1 VKTTILMTLSA
12 ALMFALG
19 VVLTFLPQET
29 LTYLGGEPLEP
40 LVLLLQVTGALYLG
54 FAMLNWMARATI
66 LGGIYNRPIVLGNF
80 LHFAAV
86 AAALLKAVAGGQ
98 RNEVVLAAALG
109 YTVFAAW
116 FGFILFSHPR
126 QQPRPVSSA
135 PP

>member
-1 VKTTILMTLSA
+1 MRTTILMTLSA

-86 AAALLKAVAGGQ
+86 TAALLKAVTGGQ
-98 RNEVVLAAALG
+98 RSEVVLAAALV

-126 QQPRPVSSA
+126 QQPRHVSSDRR
-135 PP
+135 

>member
-1 VKTTILMTLSA
+1 MKTTLLMTVSA

-19 VVLTFLPQET
+19 IVLTFLPQET
-29 LTYLGGEPLEP
+29 LSYLGGEPLEP

-86 AAALLKAVAGGQ
+86 AAALLKAVTGGQ
-98 RNEVVLAAALG
+98 RNEVILVAALV
-109 YTVFAAW
+109 YTVFAAC
-116 FGFILFSHPR
+116 FGFVLFNHPR
-126 QQPRPVSSA
+126 KPSPPVSSA

>member
-1 VKTTILMTLSA
+1 MKTTILMTLSA

-19 VVLTFLPQET
+19 VVLTFLPRET

-40 LVLLLQVTGALYLG
+40 LILLLQVTGALYLG

-86 AAALLKAVAGGQ
+86 AAALLKAVTGGE
-98 RNEVVLAAALG
+98 RHEAVLAAALV
-109 YTVFAAW
+109 YTVLAAW
-116 FGFILFSHPR
+116 FGFVLFNH
-126 QQPRPVSSA
+126 PRPVSSA